1 MGGVGLDGLRKRYNF
16 GMYAEGTANSR
27 GPTDGQLGAD
37 AHLQLEAY
45 KANAVLM
52 QMQT

>member
-16 GMYAEGTANSR
+16 GMYAEGTANGR

-37 AHLQLEAY
+37 GSS
-45 KANAVLM
+45 AVRGI
-52 QMQT
+52 QS